1 MEIFTLFLVELIL
14 IIAKRDN
21 LCIVRGVHYDLI
33 DYHELVAYD
42 VFVGTIYENNNP
54 RKIF

>member
-1 MEIFTLFLVELIL
+1 LIL
-14 IIAKRDN
+14 IIAKQDN
-21 LCIVRGVHYDLI
+21 LYIVLDVHDDLI

-54 RKIF
+54 